1 MYRDSEEYDRMAKL
15 AISIIVDYGITAK
28 DYPLDLDNL
37 CRKMK
42 INVVPYS
49 AFEDEDPDFIDILLK
64 KSKDGFFAPR
74 SSKQEATIFF
84 NDKYGDRL
92 SPSRISQTK
101 GHEIKHIVEEDE
113 DDSDDNLCEYFSKY
127 LRCPIPYVLYLG
139 LESEIDIISRFSISY
154 QQSEIVL
161 SNIINRKRKYGNGY
175 FRYEIELLESL
186 LEDFNQNEVEIID

>member
-161 SNIINRKRKYGNGY
+161 NNIINRKRKYGNGY

>member
-139 LESEIDIISRFSISY
+139 LESKIDIISRFSISY

-161 SNIINRKRKYGNGY
+161 NNIINRKRKYGNGY